1 MILLSGH
8 SLTPERK
15 VPLEAMTLQLKERE
29 SAATMSPADMTGIGV
44 NSWFLDDKEPGA
56 GIVWRVKGISQEFR
70 TNTPKVQLEH
80 VINTLRDQVVFG
92 EVTAATITGNTNATE
107 CTAEQAVRYIL
118 SYQRDW
124 VLGGFGY
131 NISNPYKFDGE
142 TLFDA
147 LETVSDTLED
157 AWWSYD
163 LSVYPFRLFITP
175 NNNSVGSEMRAGRNL
190 TAITKTIDKS
200 EMVTRFY
207 PIGKDDLHISGDYVE
222 RNTSQ
227 YGVVSKVETDT
238 SIETEAELR
247 SWALQKL
254 GKHCEPTVTIDI
266 EGLELSGATGE
277 TLDKM
282 TLGRACRVPL
292 PEFGTEITERIV
304 SLNFP
309 DKIHQ
314 PEVVK
319 ITLANNRTDITRI
332 VADAIKNGTGG
343 KGGRTAAKQQKEDH
357 AWFEDTN
364 DHVAMCAIGIIGTDA
379 QGNPNWTRLSRLE
392 VNENGIYGE
401 VKSVQGEVEV
411 AKTNISQNEYAIKL
425 EAQRA
430 VGAEGKLQSAI
441 TVEAGRITS
450 EVTARQ
456 NADNA
461 MSSRITQTANAIT
474 SEVTR
479 AKAAEGN
486 LSSRITQTADSI
498 TAEVTRAKAAEGN
511 LSSRITQTADSI
523 TAEVTRAKAAEG
535 GGGYAGDGGGRESE
549 QPDHGERG
557 GDRNKGFEKRRDQF
571 DQPVGGICHD
581 QCFKD
586 QSEWIRHN
594 IGTGVCV
601 YKRPA
606 DQYAADDDQQLL
618 HMSGIQHNVEIK
630 INQVLFAGR

>member
-8 SLTPERK
+8 SLT
-15 VPLEAMTLQLKERE
+15 Q
-29 SAATMSPADMTGIGV
+29 
-44 NSWFLDDKEPGA
+44 PGA
-56 GIVWRVKGISQEFR
+56 WIVWRVKGISQEFR

-309 DKIHQ
+309 DKVHQ

-357 AWFEDTN
+357 AWFEDT
-364 DHVAMCAIGIIGTDA
+364 DEHVAMCAMGIIGRDA
-379 QGNPNWTRLSRLE
+379 DGNPDWYRLSQI
-392 VNENGIYGE
+392 VVDGQGIHQ
-401 VKSVQGEVEV
+401 SVEEIKAGDVVRDTRIE
-411 AKTNISQNEYAIKL
+411 QNEQAISL
-425 EAQRA
+425 EANQRISD
-430 VGAEGKLQSAI
+430 VSGLSSRI
-441 TVEAGRITS
+441 TIEAGRITSEVNNRISSETQLSSRITQTANAITS

-461 MSSRITQTANAIT
+461 MSSRITR
-474 SEVTR
+474 TR
-479 AKAAEGN
+479 
-486 LSSRITQTADSI
+486 
-498 TAEVTRAKAAEGN
+498 
-511 LSSRITQTADSI
+511 
-523 TAEVTRAKAAEG
+523 
-535 GGGYAGDGGGRESE
+535 RESK
-549 QPDHGERG
+549 QRF
-557 GDRNKGFEKRRDQF
+557 RK
-571 DQPVGGICHD
+571 
-581 QCFKD
+581 
-586 QSEWIRHN
+586 
-594 IGTGVCV
+594 T
-601 YKRPA
+601 A
-606 DQYAADDDQQLL
+606 
-618 HMSGIQHNVEIK
+618 
-630 INQVLFAGR
+630 